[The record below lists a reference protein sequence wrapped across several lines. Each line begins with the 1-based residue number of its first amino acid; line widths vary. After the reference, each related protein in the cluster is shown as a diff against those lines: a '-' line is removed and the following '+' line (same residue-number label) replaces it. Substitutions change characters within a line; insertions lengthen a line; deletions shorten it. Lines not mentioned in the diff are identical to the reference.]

1 MHLGRAFRSS
11 TVFRANAPIR
21 HSWFGSVAA
30 AILGLVLLSG
40 LAQPSTAAGGAPIA
54 AAPPGAARIWI
65 YREYEPADTLARPF
79 VRMNGAVIAISEPGG
94 SFFRDVPPGVYTVTV
109 DTVGHDVNQF
119 VTISLAAAQTV
130 FVKVESSKLWES
142 DLNYTADTFYTRLIP
157 PETAARE
164 IARSRVLF
172 GD

>member
-1 MHLGRAFRSS
+1 MHLNIAAPSPIATRSG
-11 TVFRANAPIR
+11 APARRLSYESI
-21 HSWFGSVAA
+21 VA
-30 AILGLVLLSG
+30 AILSLILLCG
-40 LAQPSTAAGGAPIA
+40 YMQPSAAAGSAPLST
-54 AAPPGAARIWI
+54 APPGAARLWI
-65 YREYEPADTLARPF
+65 YREYEPSDTLARPF
-79 VRMNGAVIAISEPGG
+79 VRLNGAVIAISDPGG

-119 VTISLAAAQTV
+119 VTIALAAGQTV
-130 FVKVESSKLWES
+130 FVKVESSRLWES

-172 GD
+172 Y